1 MKILIIIL
9 FLLIQIVINNK
20 INIEYG
26 DNINGKIQNRIN
38 NIFSRYQIKQKVL
51 LSFGNTIISNR
62 YINNTEL
69 QQLGSEGIVF
79 DYNKKRI
86 HNQE

>member
-69 QQLGSEGIVF
+69 QQLGSEGIAF